1 MTTFQHPTP
10 VLQIGGQSRLKTVAQ
25 VINLL
30 QAAYCTETRTFS
42 TQLPNGQDSKL
53 LISSATTT
61 RINPNLQSESLL
73 ELSGFQD
80 I

>member
-1 MTTFQHPTP
+1 
-10 VLQIGGQSRLKTVAQ
+10 
-25 VINLL
+25 
-30 QAAYCTETRTFS
+30 
-42 TQLPNGQDSKL
+42 

-80 I
+80 IWSEMLAVYLSDE